1 MKRLTSIFQG
11 KRRGPKKTP
20 WSFVTSQ
27 LFFTSFGSD
36 PTAQAARPRT
46 ARRPGRACGAW
57 LSKLKR
63 QVSKPKAI
71 SSSMGQASGA
81 ILELGQLGRAQ
92 STLISPPVTVRV
104 ARSST
109 ILYPASGVQG
119 DRHIYIY
126 IIHVFIYTYIYLC
139 GIPAGS
145 FYSASRGLGV
155 LLPSLIAW
163 SQQFRFA
170 CYASFNAFPALPLC
184 LWFSTKSKALWRNS
198 SATKHALPWNRLWPK
213 SHHRVEKMSK
223 VSIIQAK
230 WCGFRSNVQLGGHVM
245 SMSEYVATSSQKLL
259 LTRASLLATRAL
271 LY

>member
-126 IIHVFIYTYIYLC
+126 ILYMYLYIHTFIYVEYL
-139 GIPAGS
+139 PDHSTVPRAGLV
-145 FYSASRGLGV
+145 FCCR
-155 LLPSLIAW
+155 PSLPGLSSSDLHAMPH
-163 SQQFRFA
+163 SMRF
-170 CYASFNAFPALPLC
+170 PLC
-184 LWFSTKSKALWRNS
+184 RCVCGSQPSPRPFGGTVLQPSTHFLGIGCGPNLIIVWRRC
-198 SATKHALPWNRLWPK
+198 PRCP
-213 SHHRVEKMSK
+213 
-223 VSIIQAK
+223 
-230 WCGFRSNVQLGGHVM
+230 
-245 SMSEYVATSSQKLL
+245 
-259 LTRASLLATRAL
+259 
-271 LY
+271 

>member
-126 IIHVFIYTYIYLC
+126 YTCIYIYIHLFMWNTCRIILQCLARAWCSVAVPHCLVSAVQICMLC
-139 GIPAGS
+139 
-145 FYSASRGLGV
+145 
-155 LLPSLIAW
+155 LIQCV
-163 SQQFRFA
+163 SRFA
-170 CYASFNAFPALPLC
+170 AVFVVLNQVQGPLAEQFC
-184 LWFSTKSKALWRNS
+184 NQARTSLESAVAQIS
-198 SATKHALPWNRLWPK
+198 SSCGEDVQGVHNP
-213 SHHRVEKMSK
+213 SK
-223 VSIIQAK
+223 VVWLQIQCPA
-230 WCGFRSNVQLGGHVM
+230 WRPCD
-245 SMSEYVATSSQKLL
+245 EYV
-259 LTRASLLATRAL
+259 
-271 LY
+271 